1 MLNIVLQVIDST
13 KKIADAVAKVA
24 EQEHLSL
31 FDLIIKGGWIM
42 IPIGLLFLT
51 AIYFFVERFMII
63 NKAGK
68 IEDNFM
74 AAIKDHITTGN
85 LQGAKSYCKGSSSP
99 IARVIEKGVS
109 RIGKPIKEI
118 ERSMENVAKLEIYKM
133 ERFLIVLSIVA
144 GIAPMFGFLGT
155 IVGMMKLF
163 VDISQVNNPSL
174 NTIASGINIKMVTAA
189 SGLIVSIFAFI
200 GYQVLNSM
208 IDKVINKIETASFE
222 FLDLLQEPTEK

>member
-1 MLNIVLQVIDST
+1 MLNIVLQVVDSSKQLVQAVT
-13 KKIADAVAKVA
+13 KAATP
-24 EQEHLSL
+24 EHLSL
-31 FDLIIKGGWIM
+31 FDLIIKGGWLM
-42 IPIGLLFLT
+42 IPIATLLFI
-51 AIYFFVERFMII
+51 AIYFVTERFLVI

-68 IEDNFM
+68 LEDNFM
-74 AAIKDHITTGN
+74 ATIKDHITNGN

-163 VDISQVNNPSL
+163 VDISNVNNPSL
-174 NTIASGINIKMVTAA
+174 NTIAGGINIKMVTAA

-208 IDKVINKIETASFE
+208 IDKVVNKIETASFE